1 VTPAR
6 VRSLPCTAPKK
17 KSRIPRSSKIGG
29 KCEINGG
36 LLRRGGTE
44 VPAVPA
50 KEAWVRRKLS
60 QMRKVAAH
68 FLLVQGSYRK
78 RY

>member
-1 VTPAR
+1 MPAR
-6 VRSLPCTAPKK
+6 VRPLPCTAPKK

-36 LLRRGGTE
+36 VSSRGGTE

-50 KEAWVRRKLS
+50 KESLGWKEAFSDEKS
-60 QMRKVAAH
+60 IPMEVAAH
-68 FLLVQGSYRK
+68 FLSSSGFL
-78 RY
+78 